1 VSGMDEDGRAA
12 IRGTG
17 QSRRRLMVRA
27 ALAALVV
34 LALSSSAA
42 DWWQSYPL
50 G

>member
-1 VSGMDEDGRAA
+1 VPGMHRDGHAA
-12 IRGTG
+12 PGRGARP
-17 QSRRRLMVRA
+17 RRRLLVRA
-27 ALAALVV
+27 AVAALVV